1 MDEAYATTCLLS
13 LEQQNRSGCGFH
25 APQQQRKMND
35 WCRSEPFWEVS
46 ASKGRNGIGSL
57 IIRRLFGGDE
67 LVPFITYQS
76 REAGNQHARVML
88 LHVGS

>member
-1 MDEAYATTCLLS
+1 MLQKL
-13 LEQQNRSGCGFH
+13 
-25 APQQQRKMND
+25 
-35 WCRSEPFWEVS
+35 
-46 ASKGRNGIGSL
+46 RNGIGSL

-76 REAGNQHARVML
+76 RGAGNQHARVML